1 MENFKTLFK
10 NTQEL
15 WEKHYKI
22 ISYYPFKKK
31 KWIVAKKCLNKQKN
45 QKSK

>member
-1 MENFKTLFK
+1 MGETL
-10 NTQEL
+10 QD
-15 WEKHYKI
+15 YKLL
-22 ISYYPFKKK
+22 SFLKK